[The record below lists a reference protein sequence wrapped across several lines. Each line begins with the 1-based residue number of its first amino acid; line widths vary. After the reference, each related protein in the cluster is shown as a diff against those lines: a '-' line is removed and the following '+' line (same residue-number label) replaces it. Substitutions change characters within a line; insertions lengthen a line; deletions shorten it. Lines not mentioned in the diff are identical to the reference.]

1 MGVGWRN
8 VPSMGGAG
16 DMMTAAAI
24 TSRKSDIIA
33 GTRDIQ
39 EPARKGREPRT
50 LPGEQTWRAEPGA
63 GDPVT

>member
-1 MGVGWRN
+1 
-8 VPSMGGAG
+8 MGGSG

-39 EPARKGREPRT
+39 EPARKGREQEHCLVNR
-50 LPGEQTWRAEPGA
+50 LGGQNQELGIQLLS
-63 GDPVT
+63 